1 MTFIGTETQPPVNQ
15 SQTGSYNVSH
25 ASPLQPQEL
34 SSVGRLCPS
43 TLENFPLKPFLIFSF
58 LYSSFPHIPRIPSLF
73 CDDLI
78 PAAPLPPFLPPPTP
92 PSLHWLSLLPP
103 SFPMKSESSSAL
115 KRHCRPSSVIS
126 FTRLRG
132 AKCLNQFHNYPS
144 VTPLSLFFL
153 LPGCSRVK

>member
-1 MTFIGTETQPPVNQ
+1 MTYIGTETQPPVNQ
-15 SQTGSYNVSH
+15 SQTGSYNVG
-25 ASPLQPQEL
+25 PLQLLEL
-34 SSVGRLCPS
+34 GSVGRLCPS

-78 PAAPLPPFLPPPTP
+78 PAAPLPL
-92 PSLHWLSLLPP
+92 SLHWLSLLPP
-103 SFPMKSESSSAL
+103 SFPVKSESSSAL

-126 FTRLRG
+126 FTRHRG

-144 VTPLSLFFL
+144 VTPPLPLFL
-153 LPGCSRVK
+153 LPGYSRVK